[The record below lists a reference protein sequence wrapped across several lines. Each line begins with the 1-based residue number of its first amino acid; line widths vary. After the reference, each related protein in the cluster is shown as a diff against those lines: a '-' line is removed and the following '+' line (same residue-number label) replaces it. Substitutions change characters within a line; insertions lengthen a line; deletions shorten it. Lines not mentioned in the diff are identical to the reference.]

1 MFIIKRGGVKE
12 VKKDGNVA
20 RYILYDYWCLEINSN
35 IVPSFRN
42 WAGVSSR
49 IKWGRKCVCV
59 CVFTARSYAHVV
71 DGGGQVIVTVWTDL
85 THVCISYSACH
96 HADIT
101 CDNRSFFFSS
111 PCSISTLRS
120 STGMMFYVWLGTK
133 RAGWHSQNSQVEPQL
148 KAGFTIMVRT
158 VVSHAKNGWIY
169 GWMKAV
175 EF

>member
-20 RYILYDYWCLEINSN
+20 RYILYDCWCLEINSN

-59 CVFTARSYAHVV
+59 CVFTARSYARVV

-101 CDNRSFFFSS
+101 CDNRSFFFFQ
-111 PCSISTLRS
+111 PLQYFHTALLHWNHVLCMAWDKEGWLTLS
-120 STGMMFYVWLGTK
+120 KQPG
-133 RAGWHSQNSQVEPQL
+133 
-148 KAGFTIMVRT
+148 RT
-158 VVSHAKNGWIY
+158 TT
-169 GWMKAV
+169 
-175 EF
+175 